1 MGVVIPLILIILT
14 SVVIWKS
21 SDGFDKASTYLGRN
35 LSDGVK
41 GATINAI
48 SSSMPELLTTIFFL
62 IFLKDAEGFSGGI
75 GTVAGSAVFNAMI
88 IPALSIMVVYFY
100 GISKSVIVSKKV
112 IYRDSIALLIAQ
124 AALIAIIYFQMLNW
138 IGGLILVLIYLL
150 YVTYMISNMKS
161 NNIENLYEAVP
172 PTQSKNRLLL
182 FLKLDFYGA
191 RAHTCK

>member
-1 MGVVIPLILIILT
+1 MGVVIPFILIILT
-14 SVVIWKS
+14 SVIIWKS

-100 GISKSVIVSKKV
+100 GISKSVTISKKV
-112 IYRDSIALLIAQ
+112 IYRDSITLLIAQ
-124 AALIAIIYFQMLNW
+124 AALIAIIYNQN
-138 IGGLILVLIYLL
+138 ILIL
-150 YVTYMISNMKS
+150 S
-161 NNIENLYEAVP
+161 
-172 PTQSKNRLLL
+172 
-182 FLKLDFYGA
+182 
-191 RAHTCK
+191 

>member
-14 SVVIWKS
+14 SVIIWKS

-75 GTVAGSAVFNAMI
+75 GTVAGSAVYNAII

-100 GISKSVIVSKKV
+100 NFKICNNIKKSNLQ
-112 IYRDSIALLIAQ
+112 RDSSI
-124 AALIAIIYFQMLNW
+124 
-138 IGGLILVLIYLL
+138 
-150 YVTYMISNMKS
+150 T
-161 NNIENLYEAVP
+161 
-172 PTQSKNRLLL
+172 
-182 FLKLDFYGA
+182 
-191 RAHTCK
+191 H

>member
-14 SVVIWKS
+14 SVIIWKS

-75 GTVAGSAVFNAMI
+75 GTVAGSGVFNAMI

-100 GISKSVIVSKKV
+100 GISKSVTISK
-112 IYRDSIALLIAQ
+112 
-124 AALIAIIYFQMLNW
+124 
-138 IGGLILVLIYLL
+138 
-150 YVTYMISNMKS
+150 
-161 NNIENLYEAVP
+161 
-172 PTQSKNRLLL
+172 RLLSSL
-182 FLKLDFYGA
+182 LVDHHRMVAYLGPLVENVED
-191 RAHTCK
+191 